1 MLVLAAAG
9 TAALAGVA
17 TAVRHRA
24 ETAADLAALSAAAA
38 AARGGAACPTAAGV
52 AAANGAAMATCQVE
66 GWTVDVSVHL
76 QPRGPLGALPAAHAS
91 ARAGPV
97 SLGGAPPD
105 SEP

>member
-1 MLVLAAAG
+1 
-9 TAALAGVA
+9 
-17 TAVRHRA
+17 
-24 ETAADLAALSAAAA
+24 
-38 AARGGAACPTAAGV
+38 V
-52 AAANGAAMATCQVE
+52 AAANGAAMATCRVE

-97 SLGGAPPD
+97 SLGGAPSD